1 MLEKC
6 ESSPSNVDINA
17 LFAEMQPALLRAA
30 TRWAPS
36 ESIDDVVQ
44 DTWMGVLNGI
54 ERFEGRSKL
63 STWIFGIL
71 WRQSCRQWRK
81 IDAKPTVDIGDHD
94 LVAYGAGVDPGRVA
108 ELRDDVERT
117 FEAIDDL
124 PDRYREVIVM
134 RDVMDRPAA
143 ETCEVMDLSEANQR
157 VLLHRARGRV
167 RTSLP
172 DLVAS

>member
-1 MLEKC
+1 MSEHP
-6 ESSPSNVDINA
+6 ESSPSSVDIDT
-17 LFAEMQPALLRAA
+17 LFAEMQPALMRAA
-30 TRWAPS
+30 RRWAPS

-54 ERFEGRSKL
+54 DRFEGRSKL

-71 WRQSCRQWRK
+71 WRQSCRQWRR
-81 IDAKPTVDIGDHD
+81 IDAKPTVGIGDHD
-94 LVAYGAGVDPGRVA
+94 LVADETGVEPGRIA

-117 FEAIDDL
+117 LDAIDDL
-124 PDRYREVIVM
+124 PDRYREIIVM
-134 RDVMDRPAA
+134 RDVLDRPAA
-143 ETCEVMDLSEANQR
+143 EACEVMDLTEANQR

-172 DLVAS
+172 NLVAS